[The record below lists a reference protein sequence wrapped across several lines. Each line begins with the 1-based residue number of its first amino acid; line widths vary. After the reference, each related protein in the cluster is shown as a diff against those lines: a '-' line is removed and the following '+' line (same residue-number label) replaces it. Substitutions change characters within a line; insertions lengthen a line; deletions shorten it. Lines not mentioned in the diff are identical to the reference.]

1 MFKNSHSFL
10 KISSIFYF
18 SYLDDSN
25 KLAKGIGK
33 FGRVDTLAQCYVLIH
48 TLLLIK
54 MRKEQNK
61 RFHKSKKHQ

>member
-33 FGRVDTLAQCYVLIH
+33 FGRACRHGMMVYFFPI
-48 TLLLIK
+48 
-54 MRKEQNK
+54 
-61 RFHKSKKHQ
+61 